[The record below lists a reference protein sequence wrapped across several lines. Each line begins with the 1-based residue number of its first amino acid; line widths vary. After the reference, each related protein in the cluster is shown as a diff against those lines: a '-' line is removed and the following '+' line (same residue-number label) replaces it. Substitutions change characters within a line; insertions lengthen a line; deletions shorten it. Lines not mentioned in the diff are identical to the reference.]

1 MDPLNLIKQCPNCKE
16 VWIKVTGCDG
26 STFCGNRAGN
36 DDDSSVFRFK
46 AYAKYIFKKIGN
58 SFTWQKSQP
67 ENINN

>member
-46 AYAKYIFKKIGN
+46 AYAKYIRTIPAGYFVLN
-58 SFTWQKSQP
+58 PTRD
-67 ENINN
+67 